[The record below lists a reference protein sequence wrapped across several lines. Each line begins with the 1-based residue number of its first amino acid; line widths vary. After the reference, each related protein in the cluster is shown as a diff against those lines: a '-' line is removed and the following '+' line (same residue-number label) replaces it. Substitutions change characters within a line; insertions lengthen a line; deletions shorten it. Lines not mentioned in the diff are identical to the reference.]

1 MKQRIKAQK
10 RHIYEIFLLIY
21 LKPKTWLSF
30 TKIKF
35 TSIKGDSAVSNVNT
49 PPQLGQVQSIVRPV
63 HDGHIV
69 HQWYVGAS
77 RHRGPAVHHVTPSV
91 GVPPRVPDVQVLQ
104 PGVRLCP
111 VQILVFHELYRGV
124 VKLQSSPVSPSQIR
138 TEPLTLETYHLLSV
152 YNNRKIICLDV
163 SSVTAF

>member
-1 MKQRIKAQK
+1 M
-10 RHIYEIFLLIY
+10 
-21 LKPKTWLSF
+21 
-30 TKIKF
+30 
-35 TSIKGDSAVSNVNT
+35 NT
-49 PPQLGQVQSIVRPV
+49 PPQLSQVQSIVRPI

-111 VQILVFHELYRGV
+111 VQILVFHEL
-124 VKLQSSPVSPSQIR
+124 
-138 TEPLTLETYHLLSV
+138 
-152 YNNRKIICLDV
+152 
-163 SSVTAF
+163 